1 MAGIMECN
9 ELFHHKADNGYEDNI
24 EPIKEIDME
33 DKKYTAEE
41 ALNLQ
46 AAAYQK
52 GFNEG
57 YELCKKGG
65 NLYAPLREAIEDI
78 LLKTGKHNQEECSE
92 LADAIL
98 GDLPKAPLQGAVWV
112 KASCPDIKNGEYVA
126 KYKAPGIKLKHDFV
140 GMAFIDDQYVHFVC
154 PCHYDLKWI
163 KGHEELQY
171 ITILD
176 ESQSKEG
183 EKEFKPCQ

>member
-1 MAGIMECN
+1 MPITTPCTCGQSLVNSCMAGIMECN
-9 ELFHHKADNGYEDNI
+9 ELFHHKVDNGYEDNI

-65 NLYAPLREAIEDI
+65 SLGAPLRETIEDI

-98 GDLPKAPLQGAVWV
+98 NDLPK
-112 KASCPDIKNGEYVA
+112 
-126 KYKAPGIKLKHDFV
+126 
-140 GMAFIDDQYVHFVC
+140 
-154 PCHYDLKWI
+154 
-163 KGHEELQY
+163 
-171 ITILD
+171 
-176 ESQSKEG
+176 
-183 EKEFKPCQ
+183 